1 MTDASVLLFLFLF
14 FFPRKSAGEAKERPG
29 LQDGMR
35 AFNAL
40 YLCGGEKKNKKAIM
54 HPCSVIV
61 WHILRY
67 PSVIA
72 SEGNVK
78 TAVWPSLY
86 SLILRKKKKE
96 KLATQKAFKK
106 LSNNEM
112 RAQILP
118 RAFPFLPHYTR
129 GPKKHSL
136 FSLEKR
142 NTLEGES

>member
-14 FFPRKSAGEAKERPG
+14 IFPRKSAGEAKERPG

-35 AFNAL
+35 AFNTL

-78 TAVWPSLY
+78 TAVWPSQY

-96 KLATQKAFKK
+96 KLATQKNIQK
-106 LSNNEM
+106 
-112 RAQILP
+112 AQ
-118 RAFPFLPHYTR
+118 
-129 GPKKHSL
+129 
-136 FSLEKR
+136 
-142 NTLEGES
+142 